1 MKVSKATA
9 IVVVGDD
16 DAAVT
21 NSLEAVF
28 GGSYRIDLV
37 DDADDA
43 LTYLRNNSPVGAVLV
58 KVGQVPERAMELVGK
73 IRSLDKDLPVVM
85 MSESPSPDQVVSAMK
100 MGASDFLVMPLRT
113 EAVRTALEDAWK
125 RRSPMRRKP
134 PAREEDQPQNDQR
147 SPCMRQLYS
156 MAASIAPSDTP
167 VLIQGETGSG
177 KEVLARHLHALSR
190 RAHKPFLKLNCA
202 ALPSELV
209 ESELF
214 GYERGAFTG
223 AFQRKPGMFEVADG
237 GTLLLDEIGDMEF
250 KLQAKLLQVL
260 QDHEFQRL
268 GGKETVRVDVRVI
281 AATHNDL
288 EKSIANGKFRQDLY
302 YRLNVVS
309 LYVPP
314 LRECREDILGLVDIL
329 LERHGCPE
337 IEITPALQQA
347 FLMYSW
353 PGNVRELENMVRKLS
368 VFRDPDLIARDLS
381 ARAARQQL
389 SSTSSSETGQSKTVD
404 ISTPI
409 LEQVN
414 RAKHQAETEAIMAT
428 LTSTQW
434 NRKTAAAL
442 LKIDYKSFLYKMK
455 KLGIE
460 DRVAILPDSGNSDGP
475 TKVMVAG
482 SR

>member
-314 LRECREDILGLVDIL
+314 LRECREDILMVTEFL
-329 LERHGCPE
+329 LQKHSGGKPIPE
-337 IEITPALQQA
+337 LTPALKQA
-347 FLMYSW
+347 LMSHDW
-353 PGNVRELENMVRKLS
+353 PGNVRELENVVRKFTVL
-368 VFRDPDLIARDLS
+368 RDPQAIARDLNTL
-381 ARAARQQL
+381 AARRTL
-389 SSTSSSETGQSKTVD
+389 NSTPVLVMPTGREETPSN
-404 ISTPI
+404 SPI
-409 LEQVN
+409 LEQVT
-414 RAKHQAETEAIMAT
+414 RAKHQVEIEAILAALNT
-428 LTSTQW
+428 THW
-434 NRKTAAAL
+434 NRKRAAVL
-442 LKIDYKSFLYKMK
+442 LKIDYKALLYKMR
-455 KLGIE
+455 KLGI
-460 DRVAILPDSGNSDGP
+460 DG
-475 TKVMVAG
+475 T
-482 SR
+482 SRSSNGRADAVGVDG